1 MTWTTYADPTGRI
14 AKALAGLAVAG
25 SPADS
30 TNPIREARK
39 QVNHPT
45 RVRAGGMESSERVEL
60 TEGVSNLA
68 DRWNPSTS
76 PRFRHAVSIVALALG
91 LAFSATSVAQAAAF
105 TLAGPVAITGGEA
118 GNPGVIGTLL
128 PVAVPS
134 SLADSISLS
143 SGDTSFVTN
152 DVIVF
157 AIALSGGSSVVDE
170 IGIGANA
177 SPMIPNPMGAGA
189 FNAGGSDAPDSVA
202 VGSFTTLKATF
213 EFVVN
218 SLVAGETTQNLFVTY
233 SPAGSA
239 LSVGSTVNF
248 SISSG
253 TNFTVQTTLIPE
265 PTTALLLGGG
275 LVLLGLR
282 RKSIR

>member
-60 TEGVSNLA
+60 TEDVSNLA

-91 LAFSATSVAQAAAF
+91 LAFSATSVAQAAAI

-177 SPMIPNPMGAGA
+177 SPLIPNPMGAGA